1 VHIQTVL
8 FGNAKGFMHY
18 AGIHFFYSLV
28 ATKILNRQ
36 LFLYDNVTLRCA
48 LSTHLTDEPFFGG
61 DVTLISEKAFSS
73 LQREN
78 IMLTNDDE
86 TVKPSAQLTTTTNH
100 EETLSHRTNLLDYS
114 TACNIMRQQS
124 HR

>member
-48 LSTHLTDEPFFGG
+48 LSIHLTDEPN
-61 DVTLISEKAFSS
+61 FS
-73 LQREN
+73 REPYKMTRR
-78 IMLTNDDE
+78 IVVSQKILHI
-86 TVKPSAQLTTTTNH
+86 LH
-100 EETLSHRTNLLDYS
+100 F
-114 TACNIMRQQS
+114 CC
-124 HR
+124 

>member
-36 LFLYDNVTLRCA
+36 LFLYDNVTLHCA
-48 LSTHLTDEPFFGG
+48 LSIHLTDEPKKLPAA
-61 DVTLISEKAFSS
+61 T
-73 LQREN
+73 
-78 IMLTNDDE
+78 
-86 TVKPSAQLTTTTNH
+86 
-100 EETLSHRTNLLDYS
+100 
-114 TACNIMRQQS
+114 
-124 HR
+124 